1 MGMGCKAE
9 QESGEGY
16 PDILVKAV
24 EKRAGCVFEIKYA
37 EDGRFDETC
46 RKAMQQIKDK
56 KYADIFKT
64 GMCGKIYLYGIAFY
78 RKFCKVV
85 CEQEI

>member
-1 MGMGCKAE
+1 MGCKAE

-64 GMCGKIYLYGIAFY
+64 GMCGKNLFIWDSFL
-78 RKFCKVV
+78 
-85 CEQEI
+85 